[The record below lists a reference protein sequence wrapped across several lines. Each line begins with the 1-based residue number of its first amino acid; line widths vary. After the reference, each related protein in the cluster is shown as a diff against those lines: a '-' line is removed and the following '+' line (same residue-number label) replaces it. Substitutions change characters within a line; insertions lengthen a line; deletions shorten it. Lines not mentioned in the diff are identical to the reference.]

1 LTAAKEEN
9 KKQRREEM
17 KDPTEKTYSI
27 KRKKLKKQTEGRN
40 LRSEKKNRGTK
51 DLGIREEKW
60 KKGAL

>member
-17 KDPTEKTYSI
+17 KDPTEKTHSI

-40 LRSEKKNRGTK
+40 LRSEK
-51 DLGIREEKW
+51 
-60 KKGAL
+60 